1 MDTVPFGGP
10 AVDLA
15 ASAPALAALV
25 ADRLRDMITHGGL
38 APGERLKE
46 AELAAALHVS
56 RGPVREAIALLTAE
70 GLVETQRYRG
80 ARVISLTARDIEEV
94 YSLRLAIER
103 LAMARAAE
111 RLTPELRAALDGVLD
126 RMRDLP
132 ETAPAADVAAL
143 DLEFHDLVYEAA
155 AHARLDRTWAP
166 IRGQVAV
173 FLHSRTD
180 GDYFRSTSHA
190 KHLRLRDALATGDPA
205 AAVAAI
211 EDHIGWVLLRL
222 APSHIDTPH
231 DRSPNTLKGT
241 A

>member
-1 MDTVPFGGP
+1 MQLTPFD
-10 AVDLA
+10 VA
-15 ASAPALAALV
+15 ATTPALAALV
-25 ADRLRDMITHGGL
+25 ADRLRDMITRGEL

-46 AELAAALHVS
+46 TELADALHVS
-56 RGPVREAIALLTAE
+56 RGPVREAIALLAAE

-103 LAMARAAE
+103 LAMARAAA
-111 RLTPELRAALDGVLD
+111 RCGPEDLAALDDVLA
-126 RMRDLP
+126 RMKDLP
-132 ETAPAADVAAL
+132 ADAAPGDVAAL

-166 IRGQVAV
+166 IRSQVAV
-173 FLHSRTD
+173 FLNARTD

-190 KHLRLRDALATGDPA
+190 KHARLRDALASGDPA

-211 EDHIGWVLLRL
+211 DDHIGWVLLRL
-222 APSHIDTPH
+222 APSHIDETPETTK
-231 DRSPNTLKGT
+231 DNTFEGR